1 MNISKQFFISF
12 RRVKRSEPPKYFKPT
27 DIYILGIPL
36 GAQNIWKIELAVL
49 FPSVDGQAP
58 EIAEPGELVEMVSE
72 SKESIGKALGAT
84 IQRVTVVPEAQLA
97 TEKPTAG
104 NKIKKN
110 FQ

>member
-1 MNISKQFFISF
+1 M
-12 RRVKRSEPPKYFKPT
+12 
-27 DIYILGIPL
+27 
-36 GAQNIWKIELAVL
+36 L
-49 FPSVDGQAP
+49 FPSVDGQTP
-58 EIAEPGELVEMVSE
+58 EIAEPGEIVGMVSE

-97 TEKPTAG
+97 TEKQTDG

>member
-12 RRVKRSEPPKYFKPT
+12 RRVKRSESPKYCKPT

-36 GAQNIWKIELAVL
+36 GAKNSWKIELAVL
-49 FPSVDGQAP
+49 FPAVDGQTP

-72 SKESIGKALGAT
+72 SKESIGKTLGAT

-97 TEKPTAG
+97 TEKPTDG

-110 FQ
+110 F